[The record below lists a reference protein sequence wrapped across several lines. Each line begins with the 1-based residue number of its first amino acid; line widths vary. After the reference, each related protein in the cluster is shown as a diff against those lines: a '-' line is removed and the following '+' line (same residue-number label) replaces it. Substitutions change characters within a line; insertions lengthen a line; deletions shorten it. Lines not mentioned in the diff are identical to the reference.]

1 MILMDTDACSLL
13 IRGGAKRLDAKIR
26 QLPPRDVCIS
36 AVTRAELLYGLARK
50 PEATVLHELVRAFL
64 TRVRSLAWSNEAAAH
79 YADLRAFLERTGQP
93 LENMDLMIAAHAR
106 SIDAPL
112 VTGNAGH
119 FERVPGLSVLDWGR

>member
-1 MILMDTDACSLL
+1 MIFMDTDVCSLL
-13 IRGGAKRLDAKIR
+13 IRGRAKRLDVKIR
-26 QLPPRDVCIS
+26 QIPPRDVCIS

-64 TRVRSLAWSNEAAAH
+64 VRVRSLAWSNEAAAH